1 MFGVPTKVAKQVC
14 EKILGAKVEKTFARW
29 LLVRSHKGRKI
40 SGDELL
46 TFINTIS
53 QEDLKVLQETYKD
66 EIGWTVSNTTMLLAV
81 PVGMPFLCL
90 GTQLWGWFM
99 ANDVFFYTLSGFG
112 DPMICALGT
121 ATGILPV
128 VGIAAFAVCNL
139 GCIVPPIAYPFA
151 AVYNAYRRY
160 KLLW

>member
-1 MFGVPTKVAKQVC
+1 MYGVPTKVAKQVC

-29 LLVRSHKGRKI
+29 LLVRSHKGRKV

-46 TFINTIS
+46 TFINTFS
-53 QEDLKVLQETYKD
+53 QEDLKCLLEIYKH
-66 EIGWTVSNTTMLLAV
+66 EIGLTVSNTTMLLAV
-81 PVGMPFLCL
+81 PVGMPFICL
-90 GTQLWGWFM
+90 GAQLWGM
-99 ANDVFFYTLSGFG
+99 CLANDVFFYILSGGG
-112 DPMICALGT
+112 DSTLCVLGT

-128 VGIAAFAVCNL
+128 VGLVAFAVCNL
-139 GCIVPPIAYPFA
+139 GCIVPPLAFPFV